1 MPFAVNVKLQNILDI
16 VKTSIIIKLKLNQNI
31 NHGNSYIKKQ
41 TFMYHKTYSMCIVT
55 VIKGQ

>member
-31 NHGNSYIKKQ
+31 NHGNGYIKKTDIYVSQ
-41 TFMYHKTYSMCIVT
+41 DIQYVHCHRY
-55 VIKGQ
+55 